1 MISAALRRLLC
12 LAGIHDPIDAVPAE
26 VVPNP
31 GSVCHDFSRF
41 LESPLSAD
49 VVFVVEGQRFH
60 AHRVILAASV
70 RTDVFAALFERSGAS
85 MLEASPTHPRPAR
98 APSPPPAVS
107 HRLSCGAGEIPSTEL
122 PEIELPEM
130 KAEVFRYVL
139 REVYGAS
146 DDNEGVEGG
155 GAREQSAGGYCAEQ
169 AVAMGR
175 EMAKAALEREGDA
188 LSKAA
193 ARRLSSTAAVAAA
206 VDKVCATSAAKRRYR
221 SSVGG
226 VRRPIQEN
234 LLLGV
239 MLAADRFLLD
249 SLRMRCARQLVRG
262 LSRSTV
268 WPLISELPQ
277 ILSPGDPGATA
288 VAHGCAVF
296 LLDQFRSPECS
307 TAMSSSGRAS
317 MSSQGEWEQMLGP
330 RLAAGSSWVEAVAQ
344 IERTVTH
351 ALTHAQHELLAGR
364 PPRPSPRRQ
373 GFK

>member
-1 MISAALRRLLC
+1 MHPPWKLFKALIGLLAPAPKDRVILETLRAGDTAAIVEARKSDKAQNQQASYAGVVPPLSAGALKSVAEKRMQLCTLALNCACLPSLTVTQAHHMFIENKALQYLCKGPYGLLRCTPVVEQSTPNYCDHNFDDPWVGSNDGECNNENGNKQRRTVARALRRLLC

-85 MLEASPTHPRPAR
+85 MLEASPTHPRLAR
-98 APSPPPAVS
+98 APPPPPAVS

-155 GAREQSAGGYCAEQ
+155 EAREQSAGGT
-169 AVAMGR
+169 VP
-175 EMAKAALEREGDA
+175 
-188 LSKAA
+188 S
-193 ARRLSSTAAVAAA
+193 RL
-206 VDKVCATSAAKRRYR
+206 
-221 SSVGG
+221 
-226 VRRPIQEN
+226 
-234 LLLGV
+234 
-239 MLAADRFLLD
+239 
-249 SLRMRCARQLVRG
+249 
-262 LSRSTV
+262 
-268 WPLISELPQ
+268 LP
-277 ILSPGDPGATA
+277 
-288 VAHGCAVF
+288 
-296 LLDQFRSPECS
+296 
-307 TAMSSSGRAS
+307 
-317 MSSQGEWEQMLGP
+317 W
-330 RLAAGSSWVEAVAQ
+330 
-344 IERTVTH
+344 
-351 ALTHAQHELLAGR
+351 AGR
-364 PPRPSPRRQ
+364 WPRRR
-373 GFK
+373 